1 MRDLVATYEDS
12 QASYKNGTFSVGS
25 FLKNHDQ
32 PRFQNSVHDTAV
44 SRFSDSSFVD
54 RHADAIYWIG
64 QLIENAIAFPFVQD
78 GIPILYYGQYSRCMR
93 VMASLMSV

>member
-25 FLKNHDQ
+25 FLENHDQ

-44 SRFSDSSFVD
+44 SSFSDLDVVY
-54 RHADAIYWIG
+54 R
-64 QLIENAIAFPFVQD
+64 
-78 GIPILYYGQYSRCMR
+78 R
-93 VMASLMSV
+93 